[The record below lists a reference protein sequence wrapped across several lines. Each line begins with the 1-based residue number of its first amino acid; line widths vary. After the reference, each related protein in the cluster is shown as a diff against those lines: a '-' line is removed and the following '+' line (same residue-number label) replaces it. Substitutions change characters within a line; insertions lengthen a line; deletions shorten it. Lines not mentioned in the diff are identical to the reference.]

1 MDALLD
7 VSYGLVL
14 FSRLLGYW
22 CNHHTSSFTG
32 AYSLPLPVSIAFNAI
47 GVIFLLFASITFNFP
62 SEAPVTSSSM
72 NYTSAAIGL
81 VTLLSIVTWFT
92 TAAKNFAGPS
102 DVRDLIVEGV
112 ENSSSEQPAK
122 VIEAGEMKCTT

>member
-1 MDALLD
+1 
-7 VSYGLVL
+7 
-14 FSRLLGYW
+14 
-22 CNHHTSSFTG
+22 
-32 AYSLPLPVSIAFNAI
+32 
-47 GVIFLLFASITFNFP
+47 
-62 SEAPVTSSSM
+62 M

-112 ENSSSEQPAK
+112 ENPPEEPAK